1 MTDKLSEFFMN
12 IPDEEMANMQFAMPW
27 QYDVQEVDK
36 TRSVDEDGFAL
47 VDSEKDELNRAK
59 LQQACWLKF
68 NRNPQLNTSV
78 RGLVG
83 RLTGMGFET
92 VSDQP
97 DIQELIEE
105 IELDPRNRLYNYW
118 PKFVGRSNIEGELF
132 LCLTCHT
139 DGFIEVDFID
149 PALIGGVNN
158 NSGIIF
164 HPTKTLF
171 PLFYNVESKEG
182 IQQIPSIFIA
192 RYPELVNTVSKNKD
206 YNKDQQKTS
215 KNNHK
220 TFKKMGGFNKF
231 IIAWDRGFLTSRA
244 FSFLRTTLEWLN
256 HYENLKK
263 FEIDHKKSSGS
274 YLWIF
279 TFEDP
284 RAFKLWTALSETDRR
299 KTGIM
304 AKKTPGGTLILPPGV
319 KAECKNPQLS
329 NISGSDTD
337 ILEMVASGMNEPSD
351 VMTGS
356 SNGTF
361 ASVKASRGP
370 MSDRVS
376 DEVAYFERFL
386 RYDFWGSIFFL
397 RSKLTSF
404 PEFFP
409 RKEAVSFGTNQEPV
423 FKTVKRRPE
432 FLIDISFPISET
444 IDMEAR
450 ARALLGVKHG
460 NINASLGLPNAELA
474 RRMGIGG
481 YGRMRLRKATEDEY
495 YPELIIE
502 ADAAAM
508 DEADQENKISVG
520 AKKETTK
527 KEVATKKK
535 IVGEKT
541 VKPVPKK

>member
-1 MTDKLSEFFMN
+1 MSDKLSEFFMN
-12 IPDEEMANMQFAMPW
+12 IPDEDMANMQFAMPW
-27 QYDVQEVDK
+27 QYDVQEIDK

-47 VDSEKDELNRAK
+47 MDSEKDELNRAK
-59 LQQACWLKF
+59 LQQACWSKF

-149 PALIGGVNN
+149 PASIGGVNN

-215 KNNHK
+215 RNSNKI
-220 TFKKMGGFNKF
+220 FKKLGGFNKF

-263 FEIDHKKSSGS
+263 FEIDHKKSAGS

-319 KAECKNPQLS
+319 KAEVKNPQLP

-409 RKEAVSFGTNQEPV
+409 RKEAVSFGANQEPV

-508 DEADQENKISVG
+508 DESAQEKEISVG

-527 KEVATKKK
+527 KEVAPKKK

>member
-27 QYDVQEVDK
+27 QYDVQEIDK

-149 PALIGGVNN
+149 PASIGGVNN

-192 RYPELVNTVSKNKD
+192 RYPELVNSVSKNKD

-215 KNNHK
+215 RNSNKV
-220 TFKKMGGFNKF
+220 FKKLGGFNKF

-263 FEIDHKKSSGS
+263 FEIDHKKSAGS

-284 RAFKLWTALSETDRR
+284 RAFKLWTALSEVDRR

-319 KAECKNPQLS
+319 KAECKNPQLP

-527 KEVATKKK
+527 KETATKKK

>member
-1 MTDKLSEFFMN
+1 
-12 IPDEEMANMQFAMPW
+12 
-27 QYDVQEVDK
+27 
-36 TRSVDEDGFAL
+36 
-47 VDSEKDELNRAK
+47 
-59 LQQACWLKF
+59 
-68 NRNPQLNTSV
+68 
-78 RGLVG
+78 
-83 RLTGMGFET
+83 
-92 VSDQP
+92 
-97 DIQELIEE
+97 
-105 IELDPRNRLYNYW
+105 
-118 PKFVGRSNIEGELF
+118 
-132 LCLTCHT
+132 
-139 DGFIEVDFID
+139 
-149 PALIGGVNN
+149 
-158 NSGIIF
+158 
-164 HPTKTLF
+164 
-171 PLFYNVESKEG
+171 
-182 IQQIPSIFIA
+182 
-192 RYPELVNTVSKNKD
+192 
-206 YNKDQQKTS
+206 
-215 KNNHK
+215 
-220 TFKKMGGFNKF
+220 
-231 IIAWDRGFLTSRA
+231 
-244 FSFLRTTLEWLN
+244 LEWLN

-284 RAFKLWTALSETDRR
+284 RAFKLWTSLSETDRK

-319 KAECKNPQLS
+319 KAEVKNPQLS

-356 SNGTF
+356 ANGTF

-386 RYDFWGSIFFL
+386 RFDFWANIFFL
-397 RSKLTSF
+397 RNKISDF
-404 PEFFP
+404 PEFFSK
-409 RKEAVSFGTNQEPV
+409 KEAVAFDDKQEPV
-423 FKTVKRRPE
+423 FKDVKRRPE
-432 FLIDISFPISET
+432 RLIDISFPISET

-474 RRMGIGG
+474 KRMGIGG

-508 DEADQENKISVG
+508 DEANQENEISVG
-520 AKKETTK
+520 AKKKPLVGKEEK
-527 KEVATKKK
+527 KPL
-535 IVGEKT
+535 VGDK
-541 VKPVPKK
+541 KPVKKPIPKK

>member
-1 MTDKLSEFFMN
+1 MSDKLEEFFEN
-12 IPDEEMANMQFAMPW
+12 IPDEEMATMQFAMPW
-27 QYDVQEVDK
+27 QYDVQEYDK
-36 TRSVDEDGFAL
+36 TRSVDSDGFSL
-47 VDSEKDELNRAK
+47 TSNLKSDELNRAK
-59 LQQACWLKF
+59 LQQECWIKF

-83 RLTGMGFET
+83 RLTGLGFET
-92 VSDQP
+92 VSDNET
-97 DIQELIEE
+97 IQELIDE

-139 DGFIEVDFID
+139 DGFIEIDFID

-171 PLFYNVESKEG
+171 PLFYEIKNEETDE
-182 IQQIPSIFIA
+182 IYQIPSIYIA
-192 RYPELVNTVSKNKD
+192 RYPELTSIAEKNKD
-206 YNKDQQKTS
+206 YDKEKQKSSRNNNKI
-215 KNNHK
+215 
-220 TFKKMGGFNKF
+220 FKKIGGFNKF
-231 IIAWDRGFLTSRA
+231 IISWDRGFLTRRA

-284 RAFKLWTALSETDRR
+284 RAFKLWTSLSETDRK

-319 KAECKNPQLS
+319 KAEVKNPQLS

-386 RYDFWGSIFFL
+386 RFDFWANIFFL
-397 RSKLTSF
+397 RNKISDF
-404 PEFFP
+404 PEFFSK
-409 RKEAVSFGTNQEPV
+409 KEAVAFDDKQEPV
-423 FKTVKRRPE
+423 FKDVKRRPE
-432 FLIDISFPISET
+432 RLIDISFPISET

-474 RRMGIGG
+474 KRMGIGG

-495 YPELIIE
+495 YPELVIE

-508 DEADQENKISVG
+508 DEADQENEISVG
-520 AKKETTK
+520 AKKK
-527 KEVATKKK
+527 PL
-535 IVGEKT
+535 VGDK
-541 VKPVPKK
+541 KPVKKPIPKK